1 MKSWR
6 RGWRLWVLVVILLA
20 AGLLLIAQ
28 DQETVRVQSP
38 VASEDP
44 RFADYLASLVGT
56 PVLVGDV
63 YTVLRNGDDAFPAML
78 DAIRKARTR
87 ISLESFIYSDGI
99 VGDQF
104 TQALVEAAQRKVTV
118 RIVLD
123 AFGGEI
129 SGETQQK
136 LRDAGAGIVMFN
148 PVRPWTIEETNYR
161 THRKVLVVDGDV
173 AFTGGI
179 GLADHWI
186 GDADAEE
193 HWRDTQFK
201 VVGPSVRA
209 LEASFYENWLE
220 SGGISVP
227 ALDPEP
233 APLNEG
239 SRSVV
244 VWSNPTAGI
253 SNIKLLYLLAIA
265 GARRTLDIQSPYIVL
280 DESTRWAL
288 DDARRRGVRVRIL
301 TDGEITDAKPVK
313 YASRE
318 GYQQMLDN
326 GYEVYEFEPTMM
338 HTKAMMVDGIFSIIG
353 SANFDNRSFELN
365 DELAVAASDRQLAS
379 ALIEDF
385 EKDVTRSTRIMRE
398 QWEDRGL
405 LEKSREWFWGMFGEI
420 F

>member
-1 MKSWR
+1 
-6 RGWRLWVLVVILLA
+6 
-20 AGLLLIAQ
+20 
-28 DQETVRVQSP
+28 
-38 VASEDP
+38 
-44 RFADYLASLVGT
+44 
-56 PVLVGDV
+56 
-63 YTVLRNGDDAFPAML
+63 
-78 DAIRKARTR
+78 
-87 ISLESFIYSDGI
+87 
-99 VGDQF
+99 
-104 TQALVEAAQRKVTV
+104 
-118 RIVLD
+118 
-123 AFGGEI
+123 
-129 SGETQQK
+129 
-136 LRDAGAGIVMFN
+136 
-148 PVRPWTIEETNYR
+148 
-161 THRKVLVVDGDV
+161 
-173 AFTGGI
+173 
-179 GLADHWI
+179 
-186 GDADAEE
+186 
-193 HWRDTQFK
+193 
-201 VVGPSVRA
+201 VRA